1 VARAVSAAVMV
12 LLLGMITLVAAPGAE
27 SSATVQV
34 LQLNICHSGIA
45 GCFTGDRVLAKAV
58 SLISATRPEVLSV
71 NEACSSDVE
80 PLRAAMGPAH
90 ALFAAAQHRDG
101 TPVLCRNGERFGN
114 IIMVVD
120 GLSGS
125 REQSGRYGTQQGNNE
140 ERVWACLPGGRLTAC
155 TTHLADRN
163 ANVALAQ
170 CQDLMNR
177 AAGYAAKTPT
187 IVAGDLNLRDTGKL
201 TVRDCDRGF
210 QHQSD
215 GQVQHVFAT
224 TNFTF
229 VSTQLMD
236 LAGTTDHPGLLVTFT
251 L

>member
-1 VARAVSAAVMV
+1 VARGVSAAVMV

-45 GCFTGDRVLAKAV
+45 GCFTGEAVIAKAV

-71 NEACSSDVE
+71 NEACSGDVE

-90 ALFAAAQHRDG
+90 AMFAAAQHRDG
-101 TPVLCRNGERFGN
+101 TPVMCRDGQQFGN

-125 REQSGRYGTQQGNNE
+125 RGTSGRYAVQQGNNE

-163 ANVALAQ
+163 ATVALAQ
-170 CQDLMNR
+170 CLDLMNR
-177 AAGYAAKTPT
+177 ATGYARKTPT
-187 IVAGDLNLRDTGKL
+187 IVAGDLNLRDTGPVN
-201 TVRDCDRGF
+201 VRDCDRTF
-210 QHQSD
+210 EHQSD

-229 VSTQLMD
+229 VSAQLMD
-236 LAGTTDHPGLLVTFT
+236 MAGTTDHPALLITFT